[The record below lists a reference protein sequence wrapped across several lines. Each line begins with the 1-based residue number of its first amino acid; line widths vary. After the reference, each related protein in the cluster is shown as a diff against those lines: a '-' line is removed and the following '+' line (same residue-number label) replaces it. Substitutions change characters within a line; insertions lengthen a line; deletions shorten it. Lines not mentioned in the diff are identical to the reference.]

1 MSLSR
6 PLSQIL
12 RLSVSALSLSV
23 CLSVCVCLSLSVFL
37 SLCLCLCLSVCLS
50 LSLRTSE
57 RRGGALK
64 HGLFRAHKYHP
75 KLN

>member
-6 PLSQIL
+6 PLSQTL
-12 RLSVSALSLSV
+12 RLSVSALSLCL
-23 CLSVCVCLSLSVFL
+23 CLSVCVCISV
-37 SLCLCLCLSVCLS
+37 SVS

-64 HGLFRAHKYHP
+64 HELFRAHKYHP